1 MTLTARTQLRRIP
14 ERGSREMAN
23 VWDILAEGSIA
34 AVGFSIDG
42 QPFVIPMLYGSDREL
57 IYLHGSAASRLMRQL
72 ETGLA
77 ACLTVTLIDGIVM
90 ARSAFNHSMNYR
102 SVVAFG
108 TAKKITDAAQKESA
122 LRTIS
127 EHVAPGRWAEV
138 RCPSQKELKA
148 TTVLAF
154 YVEEASAKVRTGP
167 PSDDDADYALNI
179 WAGVLPLHIT
189 AGDPIADPKLRDA
202 IELPQSIRNF
212 ETRQL
217 KPRSKS

>member
-1 MTLTARTQLRRIP
+1 
-14 ERGSREMAN
+14 MAN

-108 TAKKITDAAQKESA
+108 TAKKISDAAQKESA
-122 LRTIS
+122 LRTMS

-138 RCPSQKELKA
+138 RGPSQKELKA

-154 YVEEASAKVRTGP
+154 HMEEASAKVRTGP

-179 WAGVLPLHIT
+179 WAGVLPLHVT

-202 IELPQSIRNF
+202 IELPESIRNF